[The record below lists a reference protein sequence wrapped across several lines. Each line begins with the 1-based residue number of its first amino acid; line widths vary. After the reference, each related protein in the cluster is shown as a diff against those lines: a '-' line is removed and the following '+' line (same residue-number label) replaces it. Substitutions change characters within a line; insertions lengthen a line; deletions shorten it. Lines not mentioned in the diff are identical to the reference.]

1 MSVKILSIVGKS
13 GSGKTTL
20 IEKLIPALERR
31 GFRVATIKHDVH
43 GFEMDRPGK
52 DTYRHFA
59 AGARTVLIA
68 SPEKLAFQKRLPA
81 PLTIDEIAARYIDG
95 VDIIL
100 TEGYKSSDKPKIE
113 VFRRERSPSPL
124 CGPQDNRV
132 AIVTDDEVEV
142 DCPRYELNDVDGI
155 AEFIIAN
162 FIEPRPISR

>member
-1 MSVKILSIVGKS
+1 MSVKIISIVGKS

-31 GFRVATIKHDVH
+31 GVRAATIKHDVH

-68 SPEKLAFQKRLPA
+68 SPEKLAFQKRLSA
-81 PLTIDEIAARYIDG
+81 PLSLDELAARYIAD

-113 VFRRERSPSPL
+113 VFRQERSPSPL
-124 CGPQDNRV
+124 CGPGDNRV
-132 AIVTDDEVEV
+132 AIATDDEVEV
-142 DCPRYELNDVDGI
+142 NCPRYGLNDVEGVAD
-155 AEFIIAN
+155 FIIAN
-162 FIEPRPISR
+162 FIRK